1 MKNGIFKTFFAFSKG
16 ARRFFLAAIG
26 ASAVSI
32 FFKFLTPRII
42 GGTVDAVLGADT
54 GGLPAFLAA

>member
-42 GGTVDAVLGADT
+42 GGTVDAVLGA
-54 GGLPAFLAA
+54 LRV